1 MKQGNSATNM
11 RPQTSEGDIRPASR
25 GGVKSSASTRKLY
38 EATCYP
44 LLIAW
49 ARRPL
54 EPTTGEAKKKK
65 QAEGHRAKW
74 KQKQERLE
82 AKEKQQQHEL
92 ELLEK
97 FNAEKRAL
105 VQERQAALAKLTTTK
120 KKRKPKK
127 RHVVVP
133 PPVSF
138 HKLASKES
146 KRFQAKIHS
155 THAHRADSLE
165 QLRHWAK
172 PTPEIYVLA
181 SLLYKLVALET
192 PSAIQIVDVWRWLP
206 WSILQT
212 VFRNDLVQTLQAVPV
227 ADLSPR
233 YSHVPGTRH
242 EMILDHRS
250 SLAVLYLHCAQPRF
264 TAKSIDERSAV
275 GTALRMWVNNVAAVH
290 DLVDP
295 ATLHV
300 KGIDSLKSCG
310 VSCRDIGALLKD
322 CSAYTDK
329 MAMVRHEDL
338 ALLRELYATQPPPG
352 PSHTDTMT
360 KLCADHTPASALI
373 NLLDLPDFNRK
384 APKSRSKLAARLAAR
399 LHERHDMDESIPLPK
414 DKGGPLYEDFVVVY
428 KLTMPAKQEKDALN
442 PINYIQQKR
451 RDSTIKQ
458 ASPWM
463 VKPSRSTSHL
473 PKKVVSTCP
482 LIRPT
487 GSVKASAVDPSP
499 FAPKVSKANCHPIT
513 TLEQHAESDAAT
525 DDRDVTSPGVSSQ
538 ETYEQL
544 HPATHNQSS
553 SLNLNESVHGD
564 SALAPLD
571 QVATAKEDTHDLPTT
586 TTSIHDTAT
595 SMSLEDDIERLL
607 TPVDP
612 ANWSDDGEAAYD
624 RLDVSAMP
632 DPHLDEDDTCDDN
645 IIDDDDATRS
655 SSSVDGDG
663 DRYNH
668 DEFEAPTTSNVD

>member
-1 MKQGNSATNM
+1 MAVEVMSQSFQAEIEARMQHQLDLQDK
-11 RPQTSEGDIRPASR
+11 EASR
-25 GGVKSSASTRKLY
+25 NTFRDEMYGG
-38 EATCYP
+38 P
-44 LLIAW
+44 LVHI
-49 ARRPL
+49 
-54 EPTTGEAKKKK
+54 
-65 QAEGHRAKW
+65 
-74 KQKQERLE
+74 
-82 AKEKQQQHEL
+82 
-92 ELLEK
+92 
-97 FNAEKRAL
+97 
-105 VQERQAALAKLTTTK
+105 
-120 KKRKPKK
+120 
-127 RHVVVP
+127 
-133 PPVSF
+133 S
-138 HKLASKES
+138 SKES

-212 VFRNDLVQTLQAVPV
+212 VFRNDLVQTLQAVPI
-227 ADLSPR
+227 ADLAPR
-233 YSHVPGTRH
+233 YSHVPSTRH

-264 TAKSIDERSAV
+264 TANSIDERSAV

-310 VSCRDIGALLKD
+310 VSCRDIGALVLLLHVYPHINFKLKD

-414 DKGGPLYEDFVVVY
+414 DKGGPLHEDFVVVY

-458 ASPWM
+458 ASPWT

-538 ETYEQL
+538 ETSEQL
-544 HPATHNQSS
+544 HPATHNQFS

-571 QVATAKEDTHDLPTT
+571 QVATAKEITHDLPTT
-586 TTSIHDTAT
+586 TTSIHDDDPNTAT

-632 DPHLDEDDTCDDN
+632 DPHLDEDDTCDN